1 VGETQGIL
9 RGVTHT
15 LEAVTPPE
23 IPGAA
28 HRFAEIETADAGWL
42 RVHYAEAGDGPPL
55 LLLHGWPQHFW
66 CWRRVVPELAGEF
79 RLICPDLRGF
89 GWSDAPGRG
98 YDNETFTSDA
108 LALLD
113 ALGLDRVGVIG
124 HDWGGFTS
132 FLLALNHPDR
142 VRALLALGTPIP
154 WVKPSP
160 RLVASTWR
168 TWYAWAL
175 AAVGREA
182 VRRRPGAVRL
192 MLRRGTPDAA
202 IDERE
207 AEVYAERLR
216 EPARAEATQLLYR
229 SYLRSVVSLGARPY
243 DGLRLTVPTRLLVG
257 RADQAVPE
265 VVVRGFEPHADD
277 MTVEIVE
284 DCGHFIPEERPD
296 LVVRHARELFAA

>member
-1 VGETQGIL
+1 
-9 RGVTHT
+9 VT
-15 LEAVTPPE
+15 APSD
-23 IPGAA
+23 IAGAE
-28 HRFAEIETADAGWL
+28 HRYVQIETADAGPL
-42 RVHYAEAGDGPPL
+42 RVHYAEAGDGSPL

-66 CWRRVVPELAGEF
+66 CWRRVVPLLAGEH

-98 YDNETFTSDA
+98 YDNETFAADSV
-108 LALLD
+108 ALLD
-113 ALGLDRVGVIG
+113 ALELDRVGVIG

-142 VRALLALGTPIP
+142 VSALLAIGTPIP
-154 WVKPSP
+154 WLRPSP
-160 RLVASTWR
+160 RLLASTWR

-175 AAVGREA
+175 AALGREA

-192 MLRRGTPDAA
+192 MLRHGTPDEA
-202 IDERE
+202 IDEDE

-229 SYLRSVVSLGARPY
+229 GYLRSVLELRERRYES
-243 DGLRLTVPTRLLVG
+243 LRLTVPTRLLVG
-257 RADQAVPE
+257 RGDQAVPE

-277 MTVEIVE
+277 MTLELVEG
-284 DCGHFIPEERPD
+284 GHFLPEELPD
-296 LVVRHARELFAA
+296 LVAHRARELFASA